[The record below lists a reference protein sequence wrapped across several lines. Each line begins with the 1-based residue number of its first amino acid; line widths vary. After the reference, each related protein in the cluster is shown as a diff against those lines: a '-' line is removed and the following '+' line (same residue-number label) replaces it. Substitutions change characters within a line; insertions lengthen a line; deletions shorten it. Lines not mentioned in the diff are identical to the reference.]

1 MNKISKTCVGILSIC
16 FLTLCAVSVLNAE
29 PAAPKREPLKEDEAG
44 IVHVEGAVQ
53 VTSASGAVIKADE
66 GVRLPE
72 GARIQTEKG
81 RLQIGM
87 GPDLGKSVLVEE
99 KSAVTVTP
107 KDDTQV
113 DIERG
118 CVFAVLD
125 KVKPGAPFQL
135 ETPRGIAGVRGTT
148 LQIKSLPSADK
159 DTILVANGAVT
170 AYTLDYKELGTVA
183 AGNKGH
189 MAENQPLFTEPL
201 TAQDVKVM
209 DGLSKFTDVNKRDF
223 SALVGG
229 FAGSSGAAHP
239 PKKTG
244 PAGGKPSK
252 RPAHDPEA
260 GPTGPGGGFIQTE
273 SRQFMDNRY
282 MGQYDQQR
290 KSLQQ
295 PRKEPPPRESS
306 DSHP

>member
-1 MNKISKTCVGILSIC
+1 MNKIYKILFGLIAIST
-16 FLTLCAVSVLNAE
+16 LTVCAVSV
-29 PAAPKREPLKEDEAG
+29 PHAAPISQRETLKEDEAG
-44 IVHVEGAVQ
+44 IVHVEGTVQ
-53 VTSASGAVIKADE
+53 VTSASGTVIKADE

-87 GPDLGKSVLVEE
+87 GPSLGKSILVEE

-118 CVFAVLD
+118 CVFAVID
-125 KVKPGAPFQL
+125 QVKPGVPFQF

-148 LQIKSLPSADK
+148 LQIKSFPSADK

-170 AYTLDYKELGTVA
+170 AYTPDYKELGTVT

-189 MAENQPLFTEPL
+189 MAQNQPLFMEPL
-201 TAQDVKVM
+201 SAQDINVM
-209 DGLSKFTDVNKRDF
+209 EGLKKFTETNTRDF
-223 SALVGG
+223 RALVGG

-244 PAGGKPSK
+244 PAGGKQSK
-252 RPAHDPEA
+252 RPSYDPEA

-290 KSLQQ
+290 KSLQ
-295 PRKEPPPRESS
+295 PSRKEPPPKESS
-306 DSHP
+306 DSHHP